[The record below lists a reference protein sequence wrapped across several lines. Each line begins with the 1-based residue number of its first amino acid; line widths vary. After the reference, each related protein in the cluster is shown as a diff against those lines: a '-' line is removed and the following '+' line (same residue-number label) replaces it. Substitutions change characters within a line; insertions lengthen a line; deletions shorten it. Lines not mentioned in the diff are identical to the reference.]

1 MIFETERL
9 LIRKL
14 VLDDLYAFHEL
25 ESNPLVL
32 KYATGEPKVFNDNR
46 KELIGLISKYKQ
58 PENDF
63 WIYAIERKS
72 DKSFIGTVALVKD
85 DLDDEIGYRFL
96 EEFWKLGYGSEVC
109 VGLISYSK
117 QIGLKKITF
126 QKSGIHTRF
135 VELIEFVRVKTYEE
149 RHALSLSSYHHHNFH
164 TPRNGAR

>member
-32 KYATGEPKVFNDNR
+32 KYATGEPKTFNDNE
-46 KELIGLISKYKQ
+46 KELIALISKYKQ
-58 PENDF
+58 PKNDF

-117 QIGLKKITF
+117 QIGLKKIIGYVVDENTASAKILENNNF
-126 QKSGIHTRF
+126 KIVNKFISDNIKLPETKY
-135 VELIEFVRVKTYEE
+135 ELK
-149 RHALSLSSYHHHNFH
+149 L
-164 TPRNGAR
+164 